1 MSNATSNSR
10 LGPAA
15 VSGAVAGA
23 VAWVLGYAVTYLAAS
38 ERVQDALTDLNAF
51 VGLVGGNEVPTWK
64 AVGWLYLNAHM
75 VSVRVLGAPGGPRTY
90 DLLAESESGNAALL
104 YLVPP
109 LAILLVTAAA
119 MWLVGVRDLV
129 SGAIGGA
136 SAVVGYGV
144 VTAAVA
150 IVSRHALGAGIEAF
164 SPLPNAVV
172 LAGVVYPVVCGSV
185 AGALVGLVR
194 S

>member
-1 MSNATSNSR
+1 MSNATTDSR
-10 LGPAA
+10 VTLAA

-23 VAWVLGYAVTYLAAS
+23 VAWALGYAVTYLAAS
-38 ERVQDALTDLNAF
+38 DQVEQSLSDLNAF
-51 VGLVGGNEVPTWK
+51 VGLVGGNEVPAWK

-75 VSVRVLGAPGGPRTY
+75 VSVRVVGAPGGTRTY
-90 DLLAESESGNAALL
+90 DLLAESGSGNAALL

-109 LAILLVTAAA
+109 LAIAVVTAVAVSLA
-119 MWLVGVRDLV
+119 GVRDLV
-129 SGAIGGA
+129 SGAIGGT

-150 IVSRHALGAGIEAF
+150 VVTRHSLGAGIVAF
-164 SPLPNAVV
+164 SPLGIAVV
-172 LAGVVYPVVCGSV
+172 LAGVVYPAVCGSV
-185 AGALVGLVR
+185 AGALVGVLR